1 MCGITFEQGVLSTRM
16 PQTPADAGLVADPY
30 LLQIVKR
37 PKQRAERKAIKV
49 FKLVT
54 PVDAVS
60 LAQQSAARSGLCRAR
75 LGSLRVP
82 AGTPAVLSVSACCA
96 DAAPLGSGPMRTS
109 SCLHCRL
116 VVLEP

>member
-16 PQTPADAGLVADPY
+16 PQTPADANLVADPY

-37 PKQRAERKAIKV
+37 PKQRAERKAIAV

-60 LAQQSAARSGLCRAR
+60 LAERPVAVVRPVLCMTGIIGCSCRHPCAPVILSALCRCGA
-75 LGSLRVP
+75 
-82 AGTPAVLSVSACCA
+82 AGQ
-96 DAAPLGSGPMRTS
+96 
-109 SCLHCRL
+109 CRL
-116 VVLEP
+116 VLELWLLTS